1 MFFRPSRPIIF
12 LANKHFLCYNYNAM
26 NIQDGWEKALK
37 YTKIIRPRPKDLL
50 TFEATEVPYIF
61 LSESLVNLGD
71 TVVRKGQVMVEKPA
85 IILPSNMPQFE
96 GFDFEREFHSG
107 QDMLL
112 NFLLI
117 RGVTFPSLKYNN
129 KTYSLDVYEGH
140 LEKAVGYYSDK
151 LQQGEDVSNGLVAG
165 PEDSWQFSILI
176 FIATQIMRSA
186 DGDIKRLLERFRE
199 ERGNL
204 S

>member
-1 MFFRPSRPIIF
+1 
-12 LANKHFLCYNYNAM
+12 M

-96 GFDFEREFHSG
+96 GFDFDKEFQSG

-112 NFLLI
+112 NFLLV

-151 LQQGEDVSNGLVAG
+151 LQQGEDVSNGLVVG

-186 DGDIKRLLERFRE
+186 DGDIKRLLEKFRE
-199 ERGNL
+199 ERD
-204 S
+204 SRS

>member
-1 MFFRPSRPIIF
+1 
-12 LANKHFLCYNYNAM
+12 M
-26 NIQDGWEKALK
+26 NIQDNWEKALK
-37 YTKIIRPRPKDLL
+37 HTKIIRPRPKDLL

-85 IILPSNMPQFE
+85 IILPSNLPHFE
-96 GFDFEREFHSG
+96 GFDFEKEFHSG
-107 QDMLL
+107 QDMVL
-112 NFLLI
+112 NFLLV

-129 KTYSLDVYEGH
+129 KTYSLDIYEGH
-140 LEKAVGYYSDK
+140 LEKAIGHYSDK
-151 LQQGEDVSNGLVAG
+151 LQQGEDVINGLVAG

-176 FIATQIMRSA
+176 YVATQIMRSA
-186 DGDIKRLLERFRE
+186 DSDIKRLLERFRE

-204 S
+204 

>member
-1 MFFRPSRPIIF
+1 
-12 LANKHFLCYNYNAM
+12 M

-37 YTKIIRPRPKDLL
+37 STKILRPRPKELL

-61 LSESLVNLGD
+61 LSESSVNLGD
-71 TVVRKGQVMVEKPA
+71 TVVRKGQVVVEKPA
-85 IILPSNMPQFE
+85 IILPSNSPQFE

-107 QDMLL
+107 QDMIL
-112 NFLLI
+112 NFLFV

-140 LEKAVGYYSDK
+140 LEKAIEYYSDK
-151 LQQGEDVSNGLVAG
+151 LQRGEDVANGLITG

-186 DGDIKRLLERFRE
+186 DSDIKRLLERFKEGRDS
-199 ERGNL
+199 L